1 MKGKNVLPY
10 VDNAPFRRVLSR
22 PRVAVLFGLRSTLS
36 KLYLVTGGA
45 GFIGSSLVRRLL
57 RDGHNV
63 RVLDNQSRGRAG
75 RLADVRDHVEFIA
88 ADVRDADAVLKAAR
102 GVDSLCHLASVNG
115 TEWFY
120 SKPEIVLEVGV
131 KGIVNS
137 IDACLKHDVPEFVLA
152 SSSEVY
158 QTPPAV
164 PTDEAAP
171 LSVPD
176 PLNPR
181 FSYGGAK
188 IISELMALNY
198 GRRHLERVL
207 VFRPHNVYGPDMGR
221 EHVIPQLVLRAG
233 ALAAEHPDGAIRF
246 PIQGDGSQTRAFV
259 HIDDF
264 TDGLATVLKRARTSI
279 STTSATTTKS
289 PSGISRSAD
298 FQSHGPGIRN
308 RPRRAA
314 GRQPAK
320 KAPRY
325 PKTQRPSGTGPA
337 LHSATG
343 WPAPSTGTWRAVKTS
358 DRRQ

>member
-1 MKGKNVLPY
+1 M
-10 VDNAPFRRVLSR
+10 
-22 PRVAVLFGLRSTLS
+22 S

-63 RVLDNQSRGRAG
+63 RVLDDQSRGRAG

-88 ADVRDADAVLKAAR
+88 ADVRDADAVRDAAR

-120 SKPEIVLEVGV
+120 SKPETVLEVGV
-131 KGIVNS
+131 KGIVNT
-137 IDACLKHDVPEFVLA
+137 IDACLEHDVPEFVLA

-158 QTPPAV
+158 QTPPSV
-164 PTDEAAP
+164 PTDETAP
-171 LSVPD
+171 LCVPD

-181 FSYGGAK
+181 YSYGGGK

-221 EHVIPQLVLRAG
+221 EHVIPQFILRAG
-233 ALAAEHPDGAIRF
+233 ALTAERPDGAIRF

-264 TDGLATVLKRARTSI
+264 TDGLAIVLEVGAHLNVYHVGGDSEVTIRRLAELIFSHLGRECEIVSGALPEGSPQRRRPDIRKLRAL
-279 STTSATTTKS
+279 
-289 PSGISRSAD
+289 GY
-298 FQSHGPGIRN
+298 
-308 RPRRAA
+308 RPRVTLRDGLA
-314 GRQPAK
+314 GTIDW
-320 KAPRY
+320 Y
-325 PKTQRPSGTGPA
+325 LT
-337 LHSATG
+337 
-343 WPAPSTGTWRAVKTS
+343 
-358 DRRQ
+358 RR

>member
-1 MKGKNVLPY
+1 M
-10 VDNAPFRRVLSR
+10 
-22 PRVAVLFGLRSTLS
+22 S

-63 RVLDNQSRGRAG
+63 RVLDDQSRGRAG

-88 ADVRDADAVLKAAR
+88 ADVRDADAVRDAAR

-120 SKPEIVLEVGV
+120 SKPETVLEVGV
-131 KGIVNS
+131 KGIVNT
-137 IDACLKHDVPEFVLA
+137 IDACLEHDVPEFVLA

-158 QTPPAV
+158 QTPPSV
-164 PTDEAAP
+164 PTDETAP
-171 LSVPD
+171 LCVPD

-181 FSYGGAK
+181 YSYGGGK

-198 GRRHLERVL
+198 GRRRLERVL

-221 EHVIPQLVLRAG
+221 EHVIPQFILRAG
-233 ALAAEHPDGAIRF
+233 ALTAERPDGAIRF

-264 TDGLATVLKRARTSI
+264 TDGLAIVLEMGAHLNVYHVGGDSEVTIRWLAELIFSHLGRECEIVSGALPEGSPQRRRPDIRKLRAL
-279 STTSATTTKS
+279 
-289 PSGISRSAD
+289 GY
-298 FQSHGPGIRN
+298 
-308 RPRRAA
+308 RPRVTLRDGLA
-314 GRQPAK
+314 GTIDW
-320 KAPRY
+320 Y
-325 PKTQRPSGTGPA
+325 LG
-337 LHSATG
+337 
-343 WPAPSTGTWRAVKTS
+343 
-358 DRRQ
+358 RR

>member
-1 MKGKNVLPY
+1 M
-10 VDNAPFRRVLSR
+10 
-22 PRVAVLFGLRSTLS
+22 S

-63 RVLDNQSRGRAG
+63 RVLDDQSRGRAG
-75 RLADVRDHVEFIA
+75 RLADVRDHVESIA
-88 ADVRDADAVLKAAR
+88 ADVRDADAVRKAAR
-102 GVDSLCHLASVNG
+102 GADSLCHLASVNG

-120 SKPEIVLEVGV
+120 SKPEIVLDVGV
-131 KGIVNS
+131 KGIVNT
-137 IDACLKHDVPEFVLA
+137 IDACLKHNVPEFVLA

-164 PTDEAAP
+164 PTDETAP
-171 LSVPD
+171 LCVPD

-181 FSYGGAK
+181 YSYGGGK
-188 IISELMALNY
+188 IISELIALNY

-233 ALAAEHPDGAIRF
+233 ALAAEHPGGVIRF

-264 TDGLATVLKRARTSI
+264 TDGLAAVLEKGAHLNIYHIGSDVEVTIRRLAALIFSHLGREFEIVPGPSPEGGPRRRRPDIRKLRAL
-279 STTSATTTKS
+279 
-289 PSGISRSAD
+289 GY
-298 FQSHGPGIRN
+298 
-308 RPRRAA
+308 RPRVTLRDGLAA
-314 GRQPAK
+314 TIDWYLA
-320 KAPRY
+320 
-325 PKTQRPSGTGPA
+325 
-337 LHSATG
+337 
-343 WPAPSTGTWRAVKTS
+343 
-358 DRRQ
+358 RR

>member
-1 MKGKNVLPY
+1 M
-10 VDNAPFRRVLSR
+10 
-22 PRVAVLFGLRSTLS
+22 S

-63 RVLDNQSRGRAG
+63 RVLDDQSRGRAG

-88 ADVRDADAVLKAAR
+88 ADVRDADAVRDAAR

-120 SKPEIVLEVGV
+120 SKPETVLEVGV
-131 KGIVNS
+131 KGIVNT
-137 IDACLKHDVPEFVLA
+137 IDACLEHDVPEFVLA

-158 QTPPAV
+158 QTPPSV
-164 PTDEAAP
+164 PTDETAP
-171 LSVPD
+171 LCVPD

-181 FSYGGAK
+181 YSYGGGK

-221 EHVIPQLVLRAG
+221 EHVIPQFILRAG
-233 ALAAEHPDGAIRF
+233 ALTAERPDGAIRF

-264 TDGLATVLKRARTSI
+264 TDGLAIVLEMGAHLNVYHVGGDSEVTIRRLAELIFSHLGRECEIVSGALPEGSPQRRRPDIRKLRAL
-279 STTSATTTKS
+279 
-289 PSGISRSAD
+289 GY
-298 FQSHGPGIRN
+298 
-308 RPRRAA
+308 RPRVTLRDGLA
-314 GRQPAK
+314 GTIDW
-320 KAPRY
+320 Y
-325 PKTQRPSGTGPA
+325 LG
-337 LHSATG
+337 
-343 WPAPSTGTWRAVKTS
+343 
-358 DRRQ
+358 RR

>member
-1 MKGKNVLPY
+1 M
-10 VDNAPFRRVLSR
+10 
-22 PRVAVLFGLRSTLS
+22 S

-63 RVLDNQSRGRAG
+63 RVLDDQSRGRAG

-88 ADVRDADAVLKAAR
+88 ADVRDADAVRKAAR
-102 GVDSLCHLASVNG
+102 GADSLCHLASVNG

-120 SKPEIVLEVGV
+120 SKPEIVLDVGV
-131 KGIVNS
+131 KGIVNT
-137 IDACLKHDVPEFVLA
+137 IDACLEHNVPEFVLA

-164 PTDEAAP
+164 PTDETAP
-171 LSVPD
+171 LCVPD

-181 FSYGGAK
+181 YSYGGGK
-188 IISELMALNY
+188 IISELVALNY

-221 EHVIPQLVLRAG
+221 EHVIPQLVLRAD
-233 ALAAEHPDGAIRF
+233 ALAAEHPDGVIRF

-264 TDGLATVLKRARTSI
+264 TDGLATVLEKGAHLNIYHIGSDVEVTIRRLAALIFSHIGREFEIVPGPSPEGGPQRRRPDIRKLRAL
-279 STTSATTTKS
+279 
-289 PSGISRSAD
+289 GY
-298 FQSHGPGIRN
+298 
-308 RPRRAA
+308 RPRVTLRDGLAA
-314 GRQPAK
+314 TIDWYLA
-320 KAPRY
+320 
-325 PKTQRPSGTGPA
+325 
-337 LHSATG
+337 
-343 WPAPSTGTWRAVKTS
+343 
-358 DRRQ
+358 RR

>member
-1 MKGKNVLPY
+1 M
-10 VDNAPFRRVLSR
+10 
-22 PRVAVLFGLRSTLS
+22 S

-57 RDGHNV
+57 LDGHNV
-63 RVLDNQSRGRAG
+63 RVLDNQSRGRVD
-75 RLADVRDHVEFIA
+75 RLADLRDHVEFIA
-88 ADVRDADAVLKAAR
+88 ADVRDADAVRQAAR

-120 SKPEIVLEVGV
+120 SKPEIVLDVGV
-131 KGIVNS
+131 KGIVNT
-137 IDACLKHDVPEFVLA
+137 IDACLEHNVPEFVLA

-164 PTDEAAP
+164 PADETAP

-181 FSYGGAK
+181 FSYGGGK
-188 IISELMALNY
+188 IVSELIALNY

-221 EHVIPQLVLRAG
+221 EHVIPQFILRAG
-233 ALAAEHPDGAIRF
+233 ALATERPDGAIRF

-264 TDGLATVLKRARTSI
+264 TDGLATVLEKGAHLNIYHVGSDDEVTIRRLAELIFSHLGREFDLVSGPAPEGGPQRRRPDIRKLRAL
-279 STTSATTTKS
+279 
-289 PSGISRSAD
+289 GY
-298 FQSHGPGIRN
+298 
-308 RPRRAA
+308 RPRVTLRDGLA
-314 GRQPAK
+314 GAIDWYL
-320 KAPRY
+320 A
-325 PKTQRPSGTGPA
+325 
-337 LHSATG
+337 
-343 WPAPSTGTWRAVKTS
+343 
-358 DRRQ
+358 RR